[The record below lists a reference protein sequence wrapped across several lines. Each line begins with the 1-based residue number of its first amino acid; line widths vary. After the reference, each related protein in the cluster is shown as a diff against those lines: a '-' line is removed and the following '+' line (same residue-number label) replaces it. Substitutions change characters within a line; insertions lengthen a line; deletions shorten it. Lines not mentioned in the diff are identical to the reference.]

1 MQPTQRSTMRSASS
15 ANTVDDLGSP
25 DLYTTLDR
33 HTRWREL
40 AEEDAMVW
48 SEPGS
53 SPGGFWS
60 VFSHRA
66 CASVLAPSA
75 PFTSEY
81 GMMIGFDRDHP
92 DQSGGR
98 MMVVSEQEQ
107 HRRLRKLVG
116 PLLSRAAARK
126 LAERV
131 RTEVDSVLDQVLDG
145 GVCDVATAIGPRIPA
160 AVVCEILGVPAAD
173 EDMLIELTNHAF
185 GGEDEL
191 FDGMTPRQ
199 AHTEILVYFDEL
211 ITARRER
218 PGDDLVSTLVTDDA
232 LTIDDVLLNC
242 DNVLI
247 GGNETTRHA
256 ITGAVHALATV
267 PGLLTGLR
275 DGSVDVDTAVEEVLR
290 WTSPAMHVL
299 RVTTGEVTVNGHD
312 LPSGTPVVAWL
323 PAANRDPAEFDD
335 PDAFRAGRKPNRHI
349 TFGHG
354 MHHCLG
360 SALARIELSVVLREL
375 AERVSQVEL
384 VNEPTW
390 LRAVVVQ
397 GYRELPVRFTVR

>member
-1 MQPTQRSTMRSASS
+1 MLTT
-15 ANTVDDLGSP
+15 NGVDLGDP

-33 HTRWREL
+33 RARWRDL
-40 AEEDAMVW
+40 AERDAVVW
-48 SEPGS
+48 SGPGS
-53 SPGGFWS
+53 SPTGFWS

-66 CASVLAPSA
+66 CAAVLGPSA

-92 DQSGGR
+92 DTSGGR
-98 MMVVSEQEQ
+98 MMVVTEREP

-116 PLLSRAAARK
+116 PLLSRAAARE
-126 LAERV
+126 LADRV
-131 RTEVDSVLDQVLDG
+131 RAEVDGVLDRALDG
-145 GVCDVATAIGPRIPA
+145 GVCDVATEVGSRIPA
-160 AVVCEILGVPAAD
+160 AVVCDILGVPAAD
-173 EDMLIELTNHAF
+173 QDMMIDLTNHAF

-191 FDGMTPRQ
+191 YDGMTPRQ

-211 ITARRER
+211 ITARQER
-218 PGDDLVSTLVTDDA
+218 PGDDLVSTLVAADG

-267 PGLLTGLR
+267 PGLLADLR
-275 DGSVDVDTAVEEVLR
+275 DGTADVDTVVEEVLR

-299 RVTTGEVTVNGHD
+299 RVTTADVTVNGQD
-312 LPSGTPVVAWL
+312 LPPGTPVVAWL

-335 PDAFRAGRKPNRHI
+335 PDAFLPGRKPNRHI

-354 MHHCLG
+354 VHHCLG
-360 SALARIELSVVLREL
+360 SALARIELSIVLRAL
-375 AERVSQVEL
+375 AERVSRVEL
-384 VNEPTW
+384 VEEPTW
-390 LRAVVVQ
+390 LRAIVVQ
-397 GYRELPVRFTVR
+397 GYRELPVRFTGR

>member
-1 MQPTQRSTMRSASS
+1 MRTTNA
-15 ANTVDDLGSP
+15 VDLGDP
-25 DLYTTLDR
+25 DLYTTLER
-33 HTRWREL
+33 HARWREL
-40 AEEDAMVW
+40 ALEDAMVW

-60 VFSHRA
+60 VFSHQA
-66 CASVLAPSA
+66 CAAVLAPSA

-81 GMMIGFDRDHP
+81 GMMIGFDRDNP
-92 DQSGGR
+92 DKSGGQ

-107 HRRLRKLVG
+107 HRKLRKLVG

-126 LAERV
+126 LSERV
-131 RTEVDSVLDQVLDG
+131 RAEVRGVLDRVLDG
-145 GVCDVATAIGPRIPA
+145 EVCDVAAAIGPRIPA
-160 AVVCEILGVPAAD
+160 AVVCEILGVPAED
-173 EDMLIELTNHAF
+173 EDMLIDLTNHAF

-211 ITARRER
+211 ISVRRVS
-218 PGDDLVSTLVTDDA
+218 PGDDLVSTLLADDD
-232 LTIDDVLLNC
+232 LTIDDVVLNC

-256 ITGAVHALATV
+256 ITGAVHAFATV
-267 PGLLTGLR
+267 PGLLDQVR
-275 DGSVDVDTAVEEVLR
+275 DGSADVDTVVDEVLR

-299 RVTTGEVTVNGHD
+299 RVSTGEVTVNGRD
-312 LPSGTPVVAWL
+312 LPPGTPVVAWL
-323 PAANRDPAEFDD
+323 PAANRDPAVFDD
-335 PDAFRAGRKPNRHI
+335 PDTFRPGRKPNRHI

-360 SALARIELSVVLREL
+360 SALARIELAVVLQEV
-375 AERVSQVEL
+375 AERVSRVEL
-384 VNEPTW
+384 VKEPAW

-397 GYRELPVRFTVR
+397 GYRELQVRFTGR

>member
-1 MQPTQRSTMRSASS
+1 MQTTK
-15 ANTVDDLGSP
+15 TVDLGDP

-33 HTRWREL
+33 HARWREY
-40 AEEDAMVW
+40 AAEDAMVW

-66 CASVLAPSA
+66 CAAVLGPSA

-92 DQSGGR
+92 DTSGGQ
-98 MMVVSEQEQ
+98 MMVVSEQDQ
-107 HRRLRKLVG
+107 HRKLRKLVG

-126 LAERV
+126 LSDRV
-131 RTEVDSVLDQVLDG
+131 RTEVRGVLDRVLDG
-145 GVCDVATAIGPRIPA
+145 EVCDVAAEIGPRIPA
-160 AVVCEILGVPAAD
+160 AVVCEILGVPAED
-173 EDMLIELTNHAF
+173 QDMLIDLTNHAF

-211 ITARRER
+211 ISARRAN
-218 PGDDLVSTLVTDDA
+218 PGDDLVSTLLSDGE
-232 LTIDDVLLNC
+232 LSIDDVVLNC

-256 ITGAVHALATV
+256 ITGAVHAFATV
-267 PGLLTGLR
+267 PGLLAQVR
-275 DGSVDVDTAVEEVLR
+275 DGDVDVDPVVDEVLR

-299 RVTTGEVTVNGHD
+299 RVTTGDVTVNGRD
-312 LPSGTPVVAWL
+312 LEAGTPVVAWL
-323 PAANRDPAEFDD
+323 PAANRDPAVFDD
-335 PDAFRAGRKPNRHI
+335 PDTFRPGRKPNRHI

-360 SALARIELSVVLREL
+360 SALARIELAVVLREV
-375 AERVSQVEL
+375 AERVSRVEL
-384 VNEPTW
+384 ENEPAW

-397 GYRELPVRFTVR
+397 GYRELPVRFTGR

>member
-1 MQPTQRSTMRSASS
+1 MRTTNA
-15 ANTVDDLGSP
+15 VDLGDP
-25 DLYTTLDR
+25 DLYTTLER
-33 HTRWREL
+33 HARWREL
-40 AEEDAMVW
+40 ALEDAMVW

-53 SPGGFWS
+53 SPTGFWS
-60 VFSHRA
+60 VFSHQA
-66 CASVLAPSA
+66 CAAVLAPSA

-81 GMMIGFDRDHP
+81 GMMIGFDRDNP
-92 DQSGGR
+92 DKSGGQ

-107 HRRLRKLVG
+107 HRKLRKLVG

-126 LAERV
+126 LSERV
-131 RTEVDSVLDQVLDG
+131 RTEVRGVLDRVLDG
-145 GVCDVATAIGPRIPA
+145 EVCDVAAAIGPRIPA
-160 AVVCEILGVPAAD
+160 AVVCEILGVPAED
-173 EDMLIELTNHAF
+173 EDMLIDLTNHAF

-211 ITARRER
+211 ISVRRAS
-218 PGDDLVSTLVTDDA
+218 PGDDLVSTLLTDDD
-232 LTIDDVLLNC
+232 LTIDDVVLNC

-256 ITGAVHALATV
+256 ITGAVHAFATV
-267 PGLLTGLR
+267 PGLLEEVR
-275 DGSVDVDTAVEEVLR
+275 DGSADVDTVVDEVLR

-299 RVTTGEVTVNGHD
+299 RVSTGEVTVNGHD
-312 LPSGTPVVAWL
+312 LPPGTPVVAWL
-323 PAANRDPAEFDD
+323 PAANRDPAVFDD
-335 PDAFRAGRKPNRHI
+335 PDTFRPGRKPNRHI

-360 SALARIELSVVLREL
+360 SALARIELAVVLQEV
-375 AERVSQVEL
+375 AERVSRVEL
-384 VNEPTW
+384 VKEPAW

-397 GYRELPVRFTVR
+397 GYRELQVRFTGR

>member
-1 MQPTQRSTMRSASS
+1 MQTTTA
-15 ANTVDDLGSP
+15 VDLGNP
-25 DLYTTLDR
+25 DLYTSLDR
-33 HTRWREL
+33 HDRWREY
-40 AEEDAMVW
+40 AAEDAMVW

-66 CASVLAPSA
+66 CAAVLGPSA

-92 DQSGGR
+92 DNSGGQ
-98 MMVVSEQEQ
+98 MMVVSEQDQ
-107 HRRLRKLVG
+107 HRKLRKLVG

-126 LAERV
+126 LSERV
-131 RTEVDSVLDQVLDG
+131 RTEVSAVLDRVLDG
-145 GVCDVATAIGPRIPA
+145 DVCDVAAAIGPRIPA
-160 AVVCEILGVPAAD
+160 AVVCEILGVPAED
-173 EDMLIELTNHAF
+173 QDMLIDLTNHAF

-211 ITARRER
+211 ITARRES
-218 PGDDLVSTLVTDDA
+218 PGEDLVSTLLSDDE
-232 LTIDDVLLNC
+232 LSIDDVLLNC

-256 ITGAVHALATV
+256 ITGAVHAFATV
-267 PGLLTGLR
+267 PGLLAQVR
-275 DGSVDVDTAVEEVLR
+275 DGDVDVDTVVDEVLR

-299 RVTTGEVTVNGHD
+299 RVTTGEVTLNGRD
-312 LPSGTPVVAWL
+312 LELGTPVVAWL
-323 PAANRDPAEFDD
+323 PAANRDPAVFED
-335 PDAFRAGRKPNRHI
+335 PDTFRPGRKPNRHI
-349 TFGHG
+349 AFGHG

-360 SALARIELSVVLREL
+360 SALARIELAVVLREV
-375 AERVSQVEL
+375 AARVSRVEL
-384 VNEPTW
+384 TKEPSW

-397 GYRELPVRFTVR
+397 GYRELPVRFTGR

>member
-1 MQPTQRSTMRSASS
+1 MRA
-15 ANTVDDLGSP
+15 AEDLGDP

-33 HTRWREL
+33 HARWREL
-40 AEEDAMVW
+40 AARDAMVW
-48 SEPGS
+48 SGPGS

-66 CASVLAPSA
+66 CSKVLAPAA

-92 DQSGGR
+92 DTSGGR

-107 HRRLRKLVG
+107 HRRLRRLVG

-131 RTEVDSVLDQVLDG
+131 RTEVHGVLDAVLDGGGLGG

-160 AVVCEILGVPAAD
+160 AVTCEILGVPETD
-173 EDMLIELTNHAF
+173 QDMLIDLTNHAF
-185 GGEDEL
+185 GGADEL
-191 FDGMTPRQ
+191 SDGMTPRQ

-211 ITARRER
+211 ITMRRKVSS
-218 PGDDLVSTLVTDDA
+218 DDLVSTLLGDDN
-232 LTIDDVLLNC
+232 LTTDDVLLNC

-256 ITGAVHALATV
+256 ITGAVHALATT
-267 PGLLTGLR
+267 PGLLAELR
-275 DGSVDVDTAVEEVLR
+275 DGNVDVDTVVDEVLR

-299 RVTTGEVTVNGHD
+299 RVATADVTVNGRD
-312 LPSGTPVVAWL
+312 LPAGTPVVAWL
-323 PAANRDPAEFDD
+323 PAANRDPVEFDD
-335 PDAFRAGRKPNRHI
+335 PDTFRPGRNPNRHI

-360 SALARIELSVVLREL
+360 SALARIELAVVLREL
-375 AERVSQVEL
+375 ADRVSHVEL
-384 VNEPTW
+384 VKEPTW

-397 GYRELPVRFTVR
+397 GYRGLPVRFTGR

>member
-1 MQPTQRSTMRSASS
+1 MPTTEAIEI
-15 ANTVDDLGSP
+15 TDLGNP
-25 DLYTTLDR
+25 DLYTTRER
-33 HTRWREL
+33 HDRWREL
-40 AEEDAMVW
+40 VAQDAMVW

-53 SPGGFWS
+53 SPAGFWS

-66 CASVLAPSA
+66 CAEVLAPSA

-81 GMMIGFDRDHP
+81 GMMIGFDREHP
-92 DQSGGR
+92 DTSGGR
-98 MMVVSEQEQ
+98 MMVVSDHER
-107 HRRLRKLVG
+107 HRRLRRLVG
-116 PLLSRAAARK
+116 PLLSRAAARR

-131 RTEVDSVLDQVLDG
+131 RAEVGGVLDQVLDG

-160 AVVCEILGVPAAD
+160 AVVCEILGVPAED

-211 ITARRER
+211 ISARRGR
-218 PGDDLVSTLVTDDA
+218 AGDDLVSTLVGDDG
-232 LTIDDVLLNC
+232 LTTDDVLLNC

-267 PGLLTGLR
+267 PGLLSALR
-275 DGSVDVDTAVEEVLR
+275 DGSADVDTVVEEVLR

-299 RVTTGEVTVNGHD
+299 RVSTGDVTVNGHD
-312 LPSGTPVVAWL
+312 LPPGTPVVAWL
-323 PAANRDPAEFDD
+323 PAANADPAEFDD
-335 PDAFRAGRKPNRHI
+335 PRTFRHWRKPNRHI

-360 SALARIELSVVLREL
+360 SALARIELSVVLRQL
-375 AERVSQVEL
+375 AQRVSRVEP
-384 VNEPTW
+384 VKEPAW
-390 LRAVVVQ
+390 LRAIVVQ
-397 GYRELPVRFTVR
+397 GYRELPVLFTGR

>member
-1 MQPTQRSTMRSASS
+1 MQTTKA
-15 ANTVDDLGSP
+15 TDLGDP

-40 AEEDAMVW
+40 AAEDAMVW

-53 SPGGFWS
+53 SPAGFWS

-66 CASVLAPSA
+66 CAAVLAPSA
-75 PFTSEY
+75 SFTSEY

-92 DQSGGR
+92 DTSGGR
-98 MMVVSEQEQ
+98 MMVVSEQER
-107 HRRLRKLVG
+107 HRRLRGLIG
-116 PLLSRAAARK
+116 PLLSRGAARK

-131 RTEVDSVLDQVLDG
+131 RAEVHGVLDRVLDG
-145 GVCDVATAIGPRIPA
+145 EVCDVAAAIGPRVPA
-160 AVVCEILGVPAAD
+160 AVVCDILGVPAAD
-173 EDMLIELTNHAF
+173 QGMLIDLTNHAF

-191 FDGMTPRQ
+191 YDGMTPRQ

-211 ITARRER
+211 IAERREH
-218 PGDDLVSTLVTDDA
+218 PAEDLVGTLVRDGLET
-232 LTIDDVLLNC
+232 DDVLLNC

-267 PGLLTGLR
+267 PGLLAELK
-275 DGSVDVDTAVEEVLR
+275 DGSADTGTVVEEVLR

-299 RVTTGEVTVNGHD
+299 RVATGETTVNGRH
-312 LPSGTPVVAWL
+312 LPPGTPVVAWL
-323 PAANRDPAEFDD
+323 PAANRDPAEFDE
-335 PDAFRAGRKPNRHI
+335 PDAFRPGRKPNRHI

-354 MHHCLG
+354 VHHCLG
-360 SALARIELSVVLREL
+360 SALARIELSVVLAAL
-375 AERVSQVEL
+375 AERVSRVEL
-384 VNEPTW
+384 VAEPAW
-390 LRAVVVQ
+390 LRAIVVQ
-397 GYRELPVRFTVR
+397 GYRELPVRFTGR

>member
-1 MQPTQRSTMRSASS
+1 MQTTKAI
-15 ANTVDDLGSP
+15 DLGDP

-33 HTRWREL
+33 HDRWR
-40 AEEDAMVW
+40 AYAAEDAVVW
-48 SEPGS
+48 SGPGS
-53 SPGGFWS
+53 SPTGFWS

-66 CASVLAPSA
+66 CAAVLAPSA

-92 DQSGGR
+92 DTSGGR
-98 MMVVSEQEQ
+98 MMVVSEQER

-116 PLLSRAAARK
+116 PLLSRASARK
-126 LAERV
+126 LADRV
-131 RTEVDSVLDQVLDG
+131 RDEVRGVLDGALDG

-160 AVVCEILGVPAAD
+160 AVVCDILGVPEED
-173 EDMLIELTNHAF
+173 QDMLIDLTNHAF

-211 ITARRER
+211 ISARRAR
-218 PGDDLVSTLVTDDA
+218 PGDDLVSTLLTDEGLD
-232 LTIDDVLLNC
+232 LDDVLLNC

-256 ITGAVHALATV
+256 ITGAVHALAEV
-267 PGLLTGLR
+267 PGLLAGLR
-275 DGSVDVDTAVEEVLR
+275 DGSADVDAAVEEVLR

-299 RVTTGEVTVNGHD
+299 RVTTADTTVNGQD
-312 LPSGTPVVAWL
+312 LPPGTPVVAWL

-335 PDAFRAGRKPNRHI
+335 PEAFRLDRTPNRHI

-354 MHHCLG
+354 VHHCLG
-360 SALARIELSVVLREL
+360 SALARIELAVVLREL
-375 AERVSQVEL
+375 AERVSTVEL
-384 VNEPTW
+384 LAEPTW
-390 LRAVVVQ
+390 LRAIVVQ
-397 GYRELPVRFTVR
+397 GYSRLQVRFTGR

>member
-1 MQPTQRSTMRSASS
+1 MRTTTA
-15 ANTVDDLGSP
+15 VDLGNP
-25 DLYTTLDR
+25 DLYTSLDR
-33 HTRWREL
+33 HARWREL
-40 AEEDAMVW
+40 AAQDAMVW
-48 SEPGS
+48 SEPGT
-53 SPGGFWS
+53 SPSGFWS

-66 CASVLAPSA
+66 CAAVLAPSA

-92 DQSGGR
+92 DQSGGQ

-107 HRRLRKLVG
+107 HRKLRRLVG

-126 LAERV
+126 LSERV
-131 RTEVDSVLDQVLDG
+131 RTEVNGVLDQVLDG
-145 GVCDVATAIGPRIPA
+145 AVLDAATAIGPRIPA
-160 AVVCEILGVPAAD
+160 AVVCEILGVPAQD

-218 PGDDLVSTLVTDDA
+218 PADDLVSALVTDDA
-232 LTIDDVLLNC
+232 LSIDDVLLNC

-256 ITGAVHALATV
+256 ITGAVHVLATV
-267 PGLLTGLR
+267 PGLLTGLQ
-275 DGSVDVDTAVEEVLR
+275 DGSADVDAVVEELLR

-299 RVTTGEVTVNGHD
+299 RVSTEDVTINGQD
-312 LPSGTPVVAWL
+312 LPAGTPVVAWL

-335 PDAFRAGRKPNRHI
+335 PDTFLPGRKPNRHI

-360 SALARIELSVVLREL
+360 SALARIELSVLVQVL
-375 AERVSQVEL
+375 AERVSRVEVL
-384 VNEPTW
+384 SEPEW
-390 LRAVVVQ
+390 LRAIVVQ
-397 GYRELPVRFTVR
+397 GYRALPVRFTGR